1 MLNIEE
7 ALAAAS
13 DFLTKDSQSWDSA
26 DVRIIPEACF
36 VEQGRFIAPYDHA
49 DYLDRGKDDMR
60 LAGNLPIAV
69 DLSTGACSFITWDEV
84 DDFAERNLL

>member
-1 MLNIEE
+1 MLTIEE

-13 DFLTKDSQSWDSA
+13 DFLTEDSRSWDST

-36 VEQGRFIAPYDHA
+36 VEQGRLIAPYDHA

-69 DLSTGACSFITWDEV
+69 DLTTGACAIVTWDEL
-84 DDFAERNLL
+84 DDFAERGLL